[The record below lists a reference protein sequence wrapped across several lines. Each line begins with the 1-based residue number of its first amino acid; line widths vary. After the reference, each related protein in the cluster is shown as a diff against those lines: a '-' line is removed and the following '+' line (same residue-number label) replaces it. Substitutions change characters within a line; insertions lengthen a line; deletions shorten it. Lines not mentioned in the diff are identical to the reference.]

1 MQDEELAVPIRCYRF
16 GILGSCI
23 VRYLS
28 GIANSPCSDRGWI
41 LEFHVRGTYLL
52 AVPAH
57 DDGLAVWFEV
67 KNSGEVQGEE
77 PAISLSRLRTRGWV
91 RFVPD
96 WCLALQGEELAVSR
110 PR

>member
-1 MQDEELAVPIRCYRF
+1 MGTRCF
-16 GILGSCI
+16 G
-23 VRYLS
+23 
-28 GIANSPCSDRGWI
+28 
-41 LEFHVRGTYLL
+41 VRGTCLI

-57 DDGLAVWFEV
+57 DNGLAVWFEV

-96 WCLALQGEELAVSR
+96 WCLALQGKELAVSR